1 MTDTLHKNPES
12 STVSDTPETNQCVK
26 NNKHLRFLEED
37 HCSINGKFTF
47 TNPVV
52 NLCKKLERE
61 RDEAKRYADTL
72 AELLPVGML
81 PKDIEN
87 IRDAN
92 YQMAQDIYKLE
103 RERNEWK
110 SAAVA
115 FEKERDAYENALI
128 KIERIAYSDN
138 DVYHDI
144 EQIEA
149 IAHNA
154 LNL

>member
-61 RDEAKRYADTL
+61 RNELIDALSSVLVDTTSTYGYL
-72 AELLPVGML
+72 ESHIDAEQTL
-81 PKDIEN
+81 K
-87 IRDAN
+87 
-92 YQMAQDIYKLE
+92 
-103 RERNEWK
+103 
-110 SAAVA
+110 
-115 FEKERDAYENALI
+115 
-128 KIERIAYSDN
+128 
-138 DVYHDI
+138 
-144 EQIEA
+144 QI
-149 IAHNA
+149 
-154 LNL
+154 LSTR